1 MEVGH
6 MLPTDFSEAEL
17 DDIVLQ
23 SNPSISTTAGM
34 GVKIS
39 TGCLTEH

>member
-1 MEVGH
+1 MQVSH

-17 DDIVLQ
+17 DIIVLQ

-34 GVKIS
+34 GVEIG